1 MTRISDL
8 SQDLI
13 EEILSRLPLTS
24 PRAASSTCKQWNDL
38 YKDESCTK
46 KHRGK
51 AANDTMMIRVCNSRA
66 CLVSVDLQGARKQK
80 NGLFELSTEP
90 IGQLNHITV
99 SDVYHCDGLLLC
111 LHKKGMVK
119 SDSVGQGG
127 LSLKGNTYFVARE
140 RLGMREY
147 VICFDFTSERFRHCL
162 GLESN
167 YGNGETVILSA
178 VREEQL
184 AVLIYRVD
192 TNAIEI
198 RITRKIEANE
208 LSWRNFLKVDMKP
221 FMLRGMFSMSPPCRS
236 FFVDEKKKVAL
247 ICDNHFSR
255 AYMIGEDN
263 YFKIVAQGKTTRWP
277 VVCSYV
283 PSLVQIPKGP
293 VHARGK
299 RKCRHFLDLNYRN
312 GDSVILSSV
321 REEQLA
327 VLFYRVYT
335 YETIEIRVTTKIE
348 ANELTW
354 RTFLK
359 VDVKPFGFSGMFWK
373 FLQFGSF
380 YVDEKK
386 KVALICDNYFSRAYV
401 IGDDNYFKVVAP
413 GESTR
418 WQHVCSYAPS
428 SVQIQKAPVPAGGK
442 RKVRDY

>member
-1 MTRISDL
+1 
-8 SQDLI
+8 QDLI
-13 EEILSRLPLTS
+13 EEILSRVPLTS
-24 PRAASSTCKQWNDL
+24 QRAVLSTCKQWNGL
-38 YKDESCTK
+38 YKDQSFTK
-46 KHRGK
+46 KHLGK
-51 AANDTMMIRVCNSRA
+51 QANDDMVIMVCDSRVC
-66 CLVSVDLQGARKQK
+66 LVGFDLQGFHKQK
-80 NGLFELSTEP
+80 RGFVELSTKP

-99 SDVYHCDGLLLC
+99 SKVYHRDGLLFCIPKNSIPVVWNPYLGQVRWIKPSKIYSMFDSYC
-111 LHKKGMVK
+111 MGYDNKNNHKVLRLLYSCSTVPYEIYDFK
-119 SDSVGQGG
+119 SDSWRVLDVTPDWNIPYKGQGG
-127 LSLKGNTYFVARE
+127 LSLKGNTYFVA
-140 RLGMREY
+140 
-147 VICFDFTSERFRHCL
+147 
-162 GLESN
+162 
-167 YGNGETVILSA
+167 
-178 VREEQL
+178 Q
-184 AVLIYRVD
+184 RVK
-192 TNAIEI
+192 E
-198 RITRKIEANE
+198 
-208 LSWRNFLKVDMKP
+208 
-221 FMLRGMFSMSPPCRS
+221 
-236 FFVDEKKKVAL
+236 
-247 ICDNHFSR
+247 
-255 AYMIGEDN
+255 
-263 YFKIVAQGKTTRWP
+263 
-277 VVCSYV
+277 
-283 PSLVQIPKGP
+283 
-293 VHARGK
+293 
-299 RKCRHFLDLNYRN
+299 CRHFLDLNYRN

-386 KVALICDNYFSRAYV
+386 KVALICDNNFSRAYV